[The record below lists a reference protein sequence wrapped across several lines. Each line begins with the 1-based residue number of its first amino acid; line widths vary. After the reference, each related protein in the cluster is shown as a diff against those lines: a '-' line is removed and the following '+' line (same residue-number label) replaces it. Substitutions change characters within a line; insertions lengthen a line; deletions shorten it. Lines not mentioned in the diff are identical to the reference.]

1 MRWQPLVP
9 LVRHSGTSSD
19 VYKGFYIPDGVTVVA
34 NAWAVSHDETRYP
47 NASQFIP
54 ERFFTPEGRLNDDD
68 PAQFI
73 FGFGRRIC
81 PGRHT
86 ADASMWIG
94 IAMLLATFH
103 FAHAKDAQGN
113 DIEFKPSFVHGG
125 TRRLMESPCSISPRS
140 HITRTMLP
148 TGRQS

>member
-1 MRWQPLVP
+1 
-9 LVRHSGTSSD
+9 
-19 VYKGFYIPDGVTVVA
+19 
-34 NAWAVSHDETRYP
+34 
-47 NASQFIP
+47 FIP

-94 IAMLLATFH
+94 IATMLATFH
-103 FAHAKDAQGN
+103 FARAKDAQGN
-113 DIEFKPSFVHGG
+113 DVEFEPSYVNGV
-125 TRRLMESPCSISPRS
+125 TRRPMDFPCSISPRS
-140 HITRTMLP
+140 HISRTTL
-148 TGRQS
+148 QSGQQS